1 MPYTELVSKKVG
13 YQDGKTIWE
22 LHEMLSWCNGIYTVV
37 VPKGF
42 QCDFASV
49 PRLPVAYLL
58 VGGMGEIAGTVHDYL
73 YREGAT
79 VNFCGEPNYPLFRVE
94 ADEIFHHILGEEGVS
109 WWKRK
114 AMYHAVRYCAGQHW
128 QKRKVMEP
136 FIKQE
141 VWV

>member
-22 LHEMLSWCNGIYTVV
+22 LHEMLSWCNGIYSVV
-37 VPKGF
+37 VPVGF

-58 VGGMGEIAGTVHDYL
+58 VGGMGEIAGTIHDYL
-73 YREGAT
+73 YREGSQLVDGRVT
-79 VNFCGEPNYPLFRVE
+79 REPSRSE
-94 ADEIFHHILGEEGVS
+94 ADYIFYNILGEEGVS

-114 AMYHAVRYCAGQHW
+114 AMYHAVRVGAGRNWH
-128 QKRKVMEP
+128 KRKVMEP

-141 VWV
+141 VWK

>member
-37 VPKGF
+37 VPVGF

-58 VGGMGEIAGTVHDYL
+58 VGGMGEIAGTIHDYL
-73 YREGAT
+73 YREGSQLVDGRVT
-79 VNFCGEPNYPLFRVE
+79 REPSRSE
-94 ADEIFHHILGEEGVS
+94 ADYIFYHILGEEGVS

-114 AMYHAVRYCAGQHW
+114 AMYYAVRTFAGQHW

-136 FIKQE
+136 FIQQE

>member
-37 VPKGF
+37 VPVGF

-73 YREGAT
+73 YREGAQLVDGRVT
-79 VNFCGEPNYPLFRVE
+79 REPSRSE
-94 ADEIFHHILGEEGVS
+94 ADYIFYNILGEEGVS

-136 FIKQE
+136 FIQQQE
-141 VWV
+141 VWK